1 MDRDSLARR
10 QFSRPGPQR
19 GDQIGEIRPPG
30 IIRLGEAA
38 PILQRLRARMRAREL
53 YSDDLPAGYLR
64 LLYGLTDDTP
74 IDSRVDQLA
83 KENRGA
89 GVFMA
94 EVERARSGDQAL

>member
-1 MDRDSLARR
+1 
-10 QFSRPGPQR
+10 
-19 GDQIGEIRPPG
+19 
-30 IIRLGEAA
+30 
-38 PILQRLRARMRAREL
+38 MRAREL
-53 YSDDLPAGYLR
+53 YSDDLPEAYLR
-64 LLYGLTDDTP
+64 LLCGLTEDTP